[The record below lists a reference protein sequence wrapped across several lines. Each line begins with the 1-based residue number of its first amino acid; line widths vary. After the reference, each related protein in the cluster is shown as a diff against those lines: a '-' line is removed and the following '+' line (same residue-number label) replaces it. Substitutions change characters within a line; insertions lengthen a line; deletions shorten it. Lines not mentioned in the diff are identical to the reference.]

1 MPGNLR
7 RIVFYRESTELLGG
21 LGVMEG
27 VIVEPIGFYLG
38 ISLWLAIDSSRYAH
52 TKEFGEV

>member
-1 MPGNLR
+1 
-7 RIVFYRESTELLGG
+7 
-21 LGVMEG
+21 MEG